1 MEELNTKVCILQSH
15 LYDLVDCVRE
25 NERKKKQFE
34 AFESHLLTLN
44 SLHELV
50 ECLLDDTKKVFGL
63 DAVTFTLVDEKQ
75 ELVQFLTEDGLY
87 LPNEPCL
94 LLIENVEPLNH
105 LFGKA
110 IRPFL
115 GKYRDEDCSDF
126 FPEMA
131 QKPASVAIMP
141 LFRRGNYLG
150 SLNLG
155 SMESGRFSA
164 EMATDYLERLS
175 FVVSLCL
182 ENTLNFEF
190 LRRTSFID
198 ALTGVNNRR
207 FFDQRIGEEIDRA
220 QRTSEPLSCLFL
232 DIDYF
237 KGINDTYGH
246 QMGDQVLAE
255 IAEVIRSQ
263 LRSNDVLAR
272 YGGEE
277 FIALLSNASEKK
289 ALEVAERIRKKVAAR
304 TLESKNER
312 TIIVNISIGVATFT
326 PGSKG
331 QGLKIN
337 ARELVSMA
345 DQALYEAKNNGR
357 NCVVSGGIL
366 PVSSAMENVRQA

>member
-34 AFESHLLTLN
+34 ALESHFLTLN

-63 DAVTFTLVDEKQ
+63 DAVTFTLVDEKR
-75 ELVQFLTEDGLY
+75 ELVKFLTEDGLY
-87 LPNEPCL
+87 LPDESCL

-289 ALEVAERIRKKVAAR
+289 ALEVAERIRKKVAER